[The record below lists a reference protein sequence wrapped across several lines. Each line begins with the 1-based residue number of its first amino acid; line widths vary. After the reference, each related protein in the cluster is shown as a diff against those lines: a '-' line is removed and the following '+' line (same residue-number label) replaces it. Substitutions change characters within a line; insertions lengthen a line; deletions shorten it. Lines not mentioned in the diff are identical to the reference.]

1 MASSFPPP
9 DNLAM
14 YPNIVAMA
22 PASTIPPIV
31 PKAAEML
38 FLFQP
43 AIIAKVNTVIIKQVP
58 IETNIALYPLNIAAS
73 NTKNTANTVI
83 INPIMPLFL
92 FFFLLKL
99 CLQKEYN

>member
-83 INPIMPLFL
+83 INPIIAFIP

-99 CLQKEYN
+99 CLQKRI

>member
-1 MASSFPPP
+1 MQHSSNMASSFPPP

-43 AIIAKVNTVIIKQVP
+43 ANIIAK
-58 IETNIALYPLNIAAS
+58 S
-73 NTKNTANTVI
+73 
-83 INPIMPLFL
+83 
-92 FFFLLKL
+92 
-99 CLQKEYN
+99 